1 MNHEPLKSFH
11 VEATAICHIDF
22 GNIEAQDDSKMSQL
36 IMLKAAKLGLKA
48 EGVKNISLVVTE
60 VHSEEMA

>member
-1 MNHEPLKSFH
+1 MNDEPLKSFH

-22 GNIEAQDDSKMSQL
+22 GNIEAKDDSKMSQL

-48 EGVKNISLVVTE
+48 DGVNKISLVVTE
-60 VHSEEMA
+60 VHTEEVA